1 MSTITTIQATDKLT
15 DSRTTINTNF
25 ANLNSDKA
33 EKASNLSDMTVPNTA
48 LNNILPTQTA
58 QAGKQL
64 QTDGTNTSWQSPSGS
79 PLATNIV
86 QGLVALSVVA
96 ANPALPNA
104 VGDNDPRMP
113 TQGQKDAMVGTGTPA
128 TANPYVTKDTD
139 DLKELLTNKST
150 TTTLG
155 TSNTLYPSQNAV
167 KTYVDTQVA
176 TIPKTINTVSAATV
190 SDTLQW
196 SDDAELT
203 VSATSYTKYKE
214 ILINENLAAVRV
226 KCTTTGSGGN
236 NIWYTLYKNG
246 VAIGTEHAGGNP
258 SATGSDDIT
267 NLVAGDLLQIYCYI
281 NSGTHTV
288 KDFKLYFTK
297 TITKIGVLT
306 LTTPLSVSPNSF
318 IINPTNNS

>member
-1 MSTITTIQATDKLT
+1 MSTITNIAASDRLT
-15 DSRTTINTNF
+15 DSRAVINTNF
-25 ANLNSDKA
+25 SNLNTDKA
-33 EKASNLSDMTVPNTA
+33 EKSANLSDLTVPNTA
-48 LNNILPTQTA
+48 LNNILPTQA
-58 QAGKQL
+58 SNAGKVL
-64 QTDGTNTSWQSPSGS
+64 GTDGNNTSWVSPSGS
-79 PLATNIV
+79 PLATNVV

-104 VGDNDPRMP
+104 VGDNDPRVP
-113 TQGQKDAMVGTGTPA
+113 TQAENDALAGTGTPSG
-128 TANPYVTKDTD
+128 TNKFVTKDTN
-139 DLKELLTNKST
+139 DLNELLTNKDIT
-150 TTTLG
+150 VTLG
-155 TSNTLYPSQNAV
+155 TSNTKYPSQNAV